1 MLSRV
6 VLAALLLAA
15 PSVAV
20 AGPPWISIE
29 LPANPWD
36 RDTRGAFLVVHTFHH
51 GTVIDAPLTGT
62 AEGMVDGTR
71 RSVELRFEKTSRPG
85 VYAVTNQWGNRG
97 RWVLVIT
104 LSQSN
109 HGDDIAQAVVTV
121 AEDGT
126 VASVKVPTESGREGP
141 FPRRATAAE
150 VTAALAPNARP

>member
-1 MLSRV
+1 
-6 VLAALLLAA
+6 
-15 PSVAV
+15 
-20 AGPPWISIE
+20 
-29 LPANPWD
+29 
-36 RDTRGAFLVVHTFHH
+36 VHTFHH

-62 AEGMVDGTR
+62 AEGMVDGKR

-85 VYAVTNQWGNRG
+85 VYAVNNQWGNRG

-104 LSQSN
+104 LSQSV

-126 VASVKVPTESGREGP
+126 VASVKVPTEPGREGP